1 MTKEN
6 SKILYD
12 HYISIGKT
20 DAAQNMATKYP
31 EFTKKEEL
39 KEPKEPKEPEKK
51 DKSIKSKE

>member
-31 EFTKKEEL
+31 EFTKKEE
-39 KEPKEPKEPEKK
+39 PKEPKEPEKK